1 MLLACTTHR
10 LWVMEAKGQ
19 PSCSAVGVMEQENMI
34 ELTLLLRVGF
44 PRCPENR
51 VGVKR
56 GKWEKKKRKKGKKEK
71 ENKKKKKEKRG
82 GGKKMEK
89 IKRKKEKEKE
99 ERREKKKGK
108 RKNF

>member
-10 LWVMEAKGQ
+10 PWVMEAKGQ

-56 GKWEKKKRKKGKKEK
+56 GKWG
-71 ENKKKKKEKRG
+71 KKKKEK
-82 GGKKMEK
+82 GKE
-89 IKRKKEKEKE
+89 
-99 ERREKKKGK
+99 GK
-108 RKNF
+108 RK

>member
-10 LWVMEAKGQ
+10 PWVMEAKGQ

-51 VGVKR
+51 VEVKR
-56 GKWEKKKRKKGKKEK
+56 GKWEKKKEKGKE
-71 ENKKKKKEKRG
+71 
-82 GGKKMEK
+82 
-89 IKRKKEKEKE
+89 
-99 ERREKKKGK
+99 GK
-108 RKNF
+108 RK